1 MQCFF
6 FFQANMISGSFL
18 FAWTQHIAPLITRG
32 SLVAQLVM
40 NLPAMQETTSLIPG
54 TRRPL
59 EKG

>member
-1 MQCFF
+1 
-6 FFQANMISGSFL
+6 MISDSFL
-18 FAWTQHIAPLITRG
+18 FAWTQHIAPLVTRG